1 LQPPRVG
8 DIISKV
14 KPKRLSPPE
23 QSTFANFGNPQN
35 QFPPQSPFSNT
46 KNIANNGI
54 RNAAPHSSKNAF
66 SVDPTF
72 SAFDANGASPEAGG
86 FFPQQPEFP
95 AR

>member
-1 LQPPRVG
+1 MQPPRVG

-23 QSTFANFGNPQN
+23 QSTFGQN
-35 QFPPQSPFSNT
+35 QFPAQSPFSNT